1 MAKTKNQQARVLSDL
16 PTHGVVGGDVLDAA
30 DATIKIL
37 TDAGAVDPHKDAV
50 AYAVGSG
57 AAVKRS
63 QVELAAEKLA
73 AAQDALRVDIAQLK
87 ELLAK
92 AETDADK
99 AAIENQMLAK
109 ANELAVLG

>member
-1 MAKTKNQQARVLSDL
+1 MAKNQQARVLSDL
-16 PTHGVVGGDVLDAA
+16 PVHGVVAGDVLDAA
-30 DATIKIL
+30 AGTIKSL

-63 QVELAAEKLA
+63 QVEVAAEKLA
-73 AAQDALRVDIAQLK
+73 AAQDALRVEIAQLK

-92 AETDADK
+92 AENDADK
-99 AAIENQMLAK
+99 VSIESQMLAK
-109 ANELAVLG
+109 ANALAALG